1 MANAVVK
8 DEKYITYMMYAPR
21 PTLSI
26 FYNCIVLANV
36 DNIYR
41 ILLYCKKIQ

>member
-1 MANAVVK
+1 MESVGRDA
-8 DEKYITYMMYAPR
+8 YIQPKYMMYALQPS
-21 PTLSI
+21 LSI
-26 FYNCIVLANV
+26 FYNCIGLSNV